1 MLEKVFAN
9 LLDNSVRHG
18 EHVNEIRVSY
28 RMDGTALVVVWED
41 NGTGIVASDK
51 EKIFGRGYGKNT
63 GMGLFLIREILA
75 LTGISIRETGVPGS
89 GARFEILVP
98 EGKYRLAVK
107 DIKNSSRG
115 GDRSNS
121 RAVKRKR
128 AGATGFLQLPARH
141 EPVCP
146 FGNGHF
152 KACSRS
158 LPSRSR

>member
-1 MLEKVFAN
+1 VYADAMLEKVFAN

-18 EHVNEIRVSY
+18 ERVTSIRVSS
-28 RMDGTALVVVWED
+28 RMDGTTLVVVWED

-98 EGKYRLAVK
+98 EGKYRLAE
-107 DIKNSSRG
+107 R
-115 GDRSNS
+115 
-121 RAVKRKR
+121 
-128 AGATGFLQLPARH
+128 T
-141 EPVCP
+141 
-146 FGNGHF
+146 
-152 KACSRS
+152 
-158 LPSRSR
+158 